1 MAGDRVVGPAV
12 PVGDRTPGGT
22 VTETDA
28 GDLLAPSAEPAERRP
43 RARWKSLVGLA
54 GLVGLVVAAVA
65 TAREAGTQT
74 LPGLGTLAG
83 ALVLQVVALMF
94 AGRAWAALFPPTA
107 DRAGLAAGLYAS
119 QLTKYLPAGG
129 FVQVASQVA
138 LASQYGGA
146 ATAALRLPVFSL
158 CSVVAGASLGS
169 VVAFDS
175 DLPAWG
181 RALAASGVL
190 SVGLL
195 HRSIMAGVLNL
206 SRRVVRRVPDAAE
219 LPPQRAILVSFGF
232 ALGNLVAFAAAFTLL
247 LGDLV
252 AVDPLTT
259 GAALCAGWAAGYI
272 VLFIP
277 SGIGV
282 REAVLLAAL
291 PHLAAGP
298 LLAASVAHRLL
309 GLLAEAVLAG
319 TTQLRAVRA
328 RRRAR

>member
-1 MAGDRVVGPAV
+1 MAPEAGT
-12 PVGDRTPGGT
+12 RTAFGT

-28 GDLLAPSAEPAERRP
+28 GDLVAPAEEPSRP
-43 RARWKSLVGLA
+43 RSRARWKGLIGVAGLA
-54 GLVGLVVAAVA
+54 GLTFAAVA
-65 TAREAGTQT
+65 AAREADTQT
-74 LPGLGTLAG
+74 LPGAGPLAA
-83 ALVLQVVALMF
+83 ALVLQLIAFMF
-94 AGRAWAALFPPTA
+94 AARAWVSLFPPTA
-107 DRAGLAAGLYAS
+107 DRRGLAAGLYAS

-146 ATAALRLPVFSL
+146 AAAALRLPVFSL

-169 VVAFDS
+169 LVAFDS

-181 RALAASGVL
+181 RALAACGVL

-195 HRSIMAGVLNL
+195 HRSIMAGVLGL
-206 SRRVVRRVPDAAE
+206 ARRVVRRVPDAAE
-219 LPPQRAILVSFGF
+219 LPPQRAILMSYGF
-232 ALGNLVAFAAAFTLL
+232 AVGNLAAFATAFTVL
-247 LGDLV
+247 LGDL
-252 AVDPLTT
+252 ASIDPVTA
-259 GAALCAGWAAGYI
+259 GAALCAGWAAGYL

-277 SGIGV
+277 SGLGV

-291 PHLAAGP
+291 PNLAAAP

-328 RRRAR
+328 RRRSR

>member
-1 MAGDRVVGPAV
+1 MAALEPAA
-12 PVGDRTPGGT
+12 GA

-28 GDLLAPSAEPAERRP
+28 GDLVPPPEEPVRRR
-43 RARWKSLVGLA
+43 RARWKGLVGLA
-54 GLVGLVVAAVA
+54 GLAGLTMAAVA
-65 TAREAGTQT
+65 TAREADAQT
-74 LPGLGTLAG
+74 LPRPGALAA

-94 AGRAWAALFPPTA
+94 AARAWVALFPPTA
-107 DRAGLAAGLYAS
+107 DRRGLAAGLYAS

-146 ATAALRLPVFSL
+146 AAAALRLPVFSL

-169 VVAFDS
+169 LVAFDS

-181 RALAASGVL
+181 RALAACGIL

-195 HRSIMAGVLNL
+195 HRSVMAGVLNL
-206 SRRVVRRVPDAAE
+206 ARRFVPRVPEATR
-219 LPPQRAILVSFGF
+219 LPPQRAILASFGF
-232 ALGNLVAFAAAFTLL
+232 ALGNLVTFAAAFAVL

-252 AVDPLTT
+252 DANPVTT
-259 GAALCAGWAAGYI
+259 AAALCAGWAAGYL

-277 SGIGV
+277 SGLGV

-291 PHLAAGP
+291 PGLAAAP

-309 GLLAEAVLAG
+309 GLLAEAALAG
-319 TTQLRAVRA
+319 TTWLRAVRA
-328 RRRAR
+328 RRTSG